1 MVREVGESPDLE
13 GAVVGG
19 EYQLI
24 ATNSWRSMQFEEY
37 IGMPSK
43 VTTRG
48 MTTRVLTEVKP
59 SCLTSE
65 RYTYYGFQ
73 TP

>member
-19 EYQLI
+19 EFQLI

-43 VTTRG
+43 VTTLG
-48 MTTRVLTEVKP
+48 RVRR
-59 SCLTSE
+59 S
-65 RYTYYGFQ
+65 
-73 TP
+73 